1 MTHPTLGYS
10 NFRFDGDD
18 AVHMPATPT
27 ATMTVACR
35 AGNDHTAADQP
46 FEVDAAVTCPNCAQ
60 ALEADWWMAV
70 MENER
75 RTGEVS
81 SLSGTLEDVSSAMQ
95 RLLSQTD
102 AVVEETLLGG
112 GASLVEQPRPQ
123 PAGPLP
129 KLVGDWTD
137 LERVAPDVPAV
148 LRFANQS
155 AEAQQA
161 FRQELINA
169 ATPVTVDVSQ
179 DYLFME
185 DKVSFRARRGDTK
198 AYEHVERPVTPEK
211 LTDAMESLA
220 RQLAASP
227 LAALKRWQVRHGEW
241 TMDVTPS
248 LTQDVPLANPGA
260 ERVRRAIE
268 EAEDVLAEHP
278 FDEATPNT
286 WQRLLQEAS
295 VIDADDDAPI
305 EEPFGLMYSKDYPDK
320 AVRYRN
326 DLVPDDATM
335 GELADRLHSFLA
347 AVARNNGRNWCHVHN
362 RVAEPGREMCSE
374 CDGEQGEE
382 RAACGPD
389 CEHES

>member
-1 MTHPTLGYS
+1 MTHPSLGYA

-46 FEVDAAVTCPNCAQ
+46 FEVDAAVACPNCAQ
-60 ALEADWWMAV
+60 ALEADWWMAL

-112 GASLVEQPRPQ
+112 GASMIEQPRPQ
-123 PAGPLP
+123 PAEVDGG
-129 KLVGDWTD
+129 VRWRGMNWTD
-137 LERVAPDVPAV
+137 LQRVAPDIPAV

-155 AEAQQA
+155 AETQQA

-179 DYLFME
+179 DYLFTE
-185 DKVSFRARRGDTK
+185 DKVSFRARRGDAK
-198 AYEHVERPVTPEK
+198 AYEHVQNPITPEK
-211 LTDAMESLA
+211 LTDVVESLA

-248 LTQDVPLANPGA
+248 LAQDVPLADPGA
-260 ERVRRAIE
+260 ERVRQAIE

-278 FDEATPNT
+278 FGPDIDEVEFTPYEPQSPEIAT
-286 WQRLLQEAS
+286 
-295 VIDADDDAPI
+295 
-305 EEPFGLMYSKDYPDK
+305 
-320 AVRYRN
+320 
-326 DLVPDDATM
+326 
-335 GELADRLHSFLA
+335 
-347 AVARNNGRNWCHVHN
+347 VAGRNWCHVHN
-362 RVAEPGREMCSE
+362 RVAEPDRETCSE
-374 CDGEQGEE
+374 CDGEQGEK
-382 RAACGPD
+382 RSACDPD